1 MGLGVSGAKTIP
13 VWQEKHLL
21 VSFLYVLIKYL
32 SVVQITFTYPKSYNV
47 SVALS
52 MSACTVI
59 PY

>member
-1 MGLGVSGAKTIP
+1 MGFEVSGARTIP

-21 VSFLYVLIKYL
+21 VSFLYVVIEYL
-32 SVVQITFTYPKSYNV
+32 SVVQITSAYPTSYIV

-52 MSACTVI
+52 LAACTVI

>member
-1 MGLGVSGAKTIP
+1 MGLGVSGARTIP

-21 VSFLYVLIKYL
+21 VSFLYVLIEHQ
-32 SVVQITFTYPKSYNV
+32 SVVQNNLHIPKSYNV

-52 MSACTVI
+52 LAAYTAI

>member
-1 MGLGVSGAKTIP
+1 MGFEVSGARKIP

-21 VSFLYVLIKYL
+21 VSFLYVVIEYL
-32 SVVQITFTYPKSYNV
+32 SVVQITSAYPTSYYV

-52 MSACTVI
+52 LAACTVI